1 MMIITSETYVDGEI
15 KTMVTMRDP
24 VKSQKNVTQSG
35 DKDYGVDCEHVMMV
49 TMRDPVKSQNVA
61 ILCGGPVLLHRVAPL
76 LDQSW
81 HLFDVA
87 HELVVE
93 ELVEHHDDNSAEV
106 HFARDDNLELELS
119 RN

>member
-1 MMIITSETYVDGEI
+1 M
-15 KTMVTMRDP
+15 
-24 VKSQKNVTQSG
+24 
-35 DKDYGVDCEHVMMV
+35 
-49 TMRDPVKSQNVA
+49 
-61 ILCGGPVLLHRVAPL
+61 LLRRVAPL

-87 HELVVE
+87 HEPVVE

-106 HFARDDNLELELS
+106 HFAWEDNLELEMS

>member
-1 MMIITSETYVDGEI
+1 MIRAGTFDHNDHDDDEDHNVDDD
-15 KTMVTMRDP
+15 V
-24 VKSQKNVTQSG
+24 
-35 DKDYGVDCEHVMMV
+35 
-49 TMRDPVKSQNVA
+49 
-61 ILCGGPVLLHRVAPL
+61 VLLLGLAPL
-76 LDQSW
+76 QDQSW

-106 HFARDDNLELELS
+106 HFAREDNKEQELP

>member
-1 MMIITSETYVDGEI
+1 MII
-15 KTMVTMRDP
+15 
-24 VKSQKNVTQSG
+24 
-35 DKDYGVDCEHVMMV
+35 
-49 TMRDPVKSQNVA
+49 TMRDPVKSQNVSV
-61 ILCGGPVLLHRVAPL
+61 LGGGPVLLHRVAPL

-93 ELVEHHDDNSAEV
+93 ELVEHHDDNSAEE
-106 HFARDDNLELELS
+106 HFAREDNKEQELP

>member
-1 MMIITSETYVDGEI
+1 MIRAGTFDHDDDEDHEDHNVDDD
-15 KTMVTMRDP
+15 V
-24 VKSQKNVTQSG
+24 
-35 DKDYGVDCEHVMMV
+35 
-49 TMRDPVKSQNVA
+49 
-61 ILCGGPVLLHRVAPL
+61 VLLHGVAPL
-76 LDQSW
+76 PDQSW

-106 HFARDDNLELELS
+106 HFAREGNKEQELP

>member
-1 MMIITSETYVDGEI
+1 MAHFWPKMGHLFTKLWPLVDQAWAA
-15 KTMVTMRDP
+15 RWP
-24 VKSQKNVTQSG
+24 
-35 DKDYGVDCEHVMMV
+35 
-49 TMRDPVKSQNVA
+49 
-61 ILCGGPVLLHRVAPL
+61 ILERGLNNTGQLFGQIWATLWPTLDHSLPKFGPL

-106 HFARDDNLELELS
+106 HFAREDN
-119 RN
+119 

>member
-1 MMIITSETYVDGEI
+1 MIRDGTFDHDDHDGEE
-15 KTMVTMRDP
+15 DH
-24 VKSQKNVTQSG
+24 NV
-35 DKDYGVDCEHVMMV
+35 DVDV
-49 TMRDPVKSQNVA
+49 
-61 ILCGGPVLLHRVAPL
+61 VLLHGEAPL

-106 HFARDDNLELELS
+106 HFAREDN
-119 RN
+119 

>member
-1 MMIITSETYVDGEI
+1 
-15 KTMVTMRDP
+15 
-24 VKSQKNVTQSG
+24 
-35 DKDYGVDCEHVMMV
+35 MMV
-49 TMRDPVKSQNVA
+49 TMRDSVKSKNVA
-61 ILCGGPVLLHRVAPL
+61 VLGGGPVLLHRVAPL

-93 ELVEHHDDNSAEV
+93 ELVEHHEDNSAEV
-106 HFARDDNLELELS
+106 HFVREDNKEQELP